1 MSSDYT
7 ISVVR
12 ADTDDKAW
20 TVTVHDRPDW
30 SFREKNFA
38 AIDARV
44 RDLACTHDGA
54 DPAAVTVTRTR
65 VAVGDVDVTDRLA
78 DLDEQRRRAQKVTE
92 SVGATTLELIATLR
106 RQAGLSTRDTGS
118 VLGLTGGR
126 ISQLEQA
133 QVESAKS
140 ETAE

>member
-1 MSSDYT
+1 MSDYT

-20 TVTVHDRPDW
+20 TVSIDDRPDW

-44 RDLACTHDGA
+44 RDLAQTHDGA
-54 DPAAVTVTRTR
+54 DPAAVTITRTR
-65 VAVGDVDVTDRLA
+65 VAVGDVEVTGRLA
-78 DLDEQRRRAQKVTE
+78 DLDELRRRAQEITE
-92 SVGATTLELIATLR
+92 SIGATTLELIATLR

-118 VLGLTGGR
+118 VLGLTGSR
-126 ISQLEQA
+126 ITQLEQTKLDDRT
-133 QVESAKS
+133 E
-140 ETAE
+140 